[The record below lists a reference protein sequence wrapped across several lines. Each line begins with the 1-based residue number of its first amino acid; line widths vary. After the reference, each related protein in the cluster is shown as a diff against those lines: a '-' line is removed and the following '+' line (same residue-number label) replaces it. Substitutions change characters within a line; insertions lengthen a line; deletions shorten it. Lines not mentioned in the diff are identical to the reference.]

1 MASIHLVNHGLQ
13 GHAYGFLKSRV
24 LGVGEAK
31 KTGDETK
38 SSLFGDILN
47 QVEAFLLTG
56 QHKACYAANQE
67 TRWTSLMSA

>member
-1 MASIHLVNHGLQ
+1 
-13 GHAYGFLKSRV
+13 
-24 LGVGEAK
+24 
-31 KTGDETK
+31 
-38 SSLFGDILN
+38 LFGDILN